1 MVTVSGSTVTLTL
14 ATAVSSGDQVT
25 VDYAKPSGSGV
36 IKDTSGNEAES
47 FSGQQV
53 TNNTAGSLLTVADFA
68 DNGLETVVVA
78 SFDAGGGTTLYSKS
92 DSRWGESGSLVEGDV
107 NLDADTRIIRV
118 MLPNSD
124 GSLLRL
130 NDNGGLTLR
139 DFFGQTGTGADLTVW
154 VQTSEG
160 TASFAASPV
169 RTAGGD
175 YVNFNVPSGD
185 RSVLTGIGSD
195 DRFLLALTRPAPN
208 TPATGDPTIT
218 GTAQVG
224 ETLTAVTSAI
234 SDAEGLTSVAYTYQW
249 LADDAGITDATAST
263 YTLVDGDVGKKI
275 KVRVSFS
282 DDEGNAEERTSEP
295 TATVPSTDATL
306 SSLTLSD
313 IDFGAFSSGT
323 YSYTASV
330 AYNVSQTT
338 VTPTV
343 NDSGATH
350 VTKLGGVE
358 DADGVISLG
367 VGSNVITVEVTGEDG
382 ETTKTYTVTV
392 TRAAASPARAHITVV
407 IADGE
412 DTVYWSDPDSCSSD
426 YNIYLALTPPSNH
439 AETSR
444 TLLGAAASG
453 STQATLSITSSRG
466 GLIPPNVEV
475 ELYCGEFDSS
485 SDQNNLVAST
495 ELAYQYSDLRAG
507 TYSSA
512 PLTGLTVSSG
522 TLSPSF
528 NRGKGRYEAAVASD
542 VRRIT
547 LSPTVLSGYEVIYF
561 RNPGWGVIFVCDI
574 RGCHYDYGDQRTT
587 GIVMDDADPGTPGFQ
602 VDLDGGENRLGLGVN
617 LGDVE
622 AGPGSIY
629 SLTVTVSNVPATGK
643 PAISGTV
650 QVGQTLT
657 AHTSGIA
664 DEDGLGN
671 VDFSY
676 QWIRVDED
684 STEAEIANAT
694 RASYRLVDADGGKT
708 IRVRVDF
715 ADDAGNGESLASSPT
730 ATVTGATALSADA
743 TLSGLALSGVSFG
756 TFAAATTSYTA
767 RVNNTVTE
775 TTVTPTLK
783 HRGASYVVKI
793 GGTEDSDGTVSLA
806 VGSNAVTVVVTAED
820 GQTTKTYT
828 VTVSRLDAVSD
839 PISSDALLSGL
850 TLSGIG
856 FGTFQPST
864 TSYSAS
870 VVNSIAQT
878 TVAPTVNDSGASYTI
893 KLNGVTDSDGTLS
906 LRVGNNVIAVEVT
919 AEDESTRQAY
929 IVTVTRADPP
939 STDAT
944 LKSLTINGK
953 EADSLGKP
961 KYWISYWL
969 SFGNDVTEATI
980 TPTVNHPGA
989 TYVIE
994 VDGVADD
1001 DGVIP
1006 LPDPAP
1012 GEFRSRSRVDVT
1024 IVVTAEDGETTQR
1037 FNLGLLRA
1045 SAPTGAPVITGTARV
1060 GETLTLDT
1068 SGISDPD
1075 GLSNPGFEYQWIAN
1089 DGTTDS
1095 DIAGETGA
1103 TYLVKAGDV
1112 GKTIKV
1118 RVSFTDDASNPETR
1132 TSATTAAVAAAV
1144 PGAPGGLTVSVNDT
1158 GKLDLSWDAPGSN
1171 GGSAITGYKVQWK
1184 EAADRWD
1191 TAAGVSEATA
1201 TGATYTVSGLTDG
1214 TEYAFRVSA
1223 VNSVGDSD
1231 TSGEATGTPRETT
1244 APTVSSAA
1252 VDGTTLTITFSE
1264 GLTES
1269 PTPATTTFT
1278 VTVGGNDRG
1287 VDVVTVS
1294 GSTVTLTLA
1303 TAVSSGD
1310 QVTVDYTVPTDQAAA
1325 RLKDLNDN
1333 PAESFSGQQVTNNTV
1348 ASLPAGSLLTVA
1360 DFADNGL
1367 ETVVLASFDSGGD
1380 TTFYSAADSRWGES
1394 GKLVEG
1400 DVDLNENTRI
1410 VRVMAPNSDGSLL
1423 RLNDNGGLTLRDF
1436 FGPSGTGADLTVWV
1450 QTSAGKA
1457 SFPANDIDK
1466 VGGNYVNF
1474 KVPSDDRSI
1483 LTGIG
1488 SGDRFLLAL
1497 TRPAPNTP
1505 AAGDPTITG
1514 TAQVGQTL
1522 TAGTNA
1528 ISDAEGLDNVA
1539 YTYQWLA
1546 DDTEITDAAAYTLVD
1561 DDEGKKIKVKVS
1573 FSDDEGNAEER
1584 TSAETATVAAAPNT
1598 PATGDPTIT
1607 GMAQVGQTLTADTSA
1622 LADAEGLT
1630 NVAYAYQWLADDTGI
1645 TDATTSSY
1653 TLTETEESKAIK
1665 VRVSFTDDASNPET
1679 LTSAATAAVAA
1690 AIPGA
1695 PDGLTVSVN
1704 DTGKLDLSWDAPGS
1718 DGGSAITG
1726 YKVQWKE
1733 TADSWDTAADVS
1745 EATATGTTYTVS
1757 GLTDGTEYT
1766 FRVTAVN
1773 SVGDSDASGEAT
1785 GTPRETT
1792 APTVSSAAVDGATL
1806 TITFSEALAETPVPA
1821 TATFS
1826 VTVGE
1831 AARGVDSVSI
1841 SGSVVTLTLN
1851 TAVAYGD
1858 TVTVGYGVPTDLAAA
1873 RLKDLNENPAESFS
1887 SQQVTNNE
1895 EVENS
1900 DATGSPTIIG
1910 TAQVGETLT
1919 VSIAGIADGDGLT
1932 NVSYTYQWIA
1942 NDEISDSDIQDA
1954 TAGTYTVVPDDVGK
1968 TIKVKVS
1975 FTDDANNA
1983 ETLTSPATAAVAAAV
1998 AEAPGDL
2005 TVSVNGTGKLY
2016 LSWDAPGSN
2025 GGSAVTG
2032 YKVQWK
2038 ESADSWGTPADV
2050 SETTATGTSQT
2061 VSGLTDGT
2069 EYSFRVLAVNS
2080 AGDSDASGEATGTP
2094 RETVPPTPSS
2104 AIVDGATLTITFSEA
2119 LGESPVPAIT
2129 TFTVSV
2135 AGSSHGVETVSVLG
2149 SVVTLTLETAV
2160 AAGDAVTVDYTVPTD
2175 QAAVRLTDLND
2186 NPAESF
2192 SGQAVTNKTNRLATG
2207 KPGVTGTAQVDELL
2221 TATTSGIRD
2230 ADGLENVAFQYR
2242 WLADDAEIADAT
2254 GSTYTPASGDVGK
2267 AIKVKVTFTD
2277 DAGHAESLTSEAV
2290 GPVVAAPS
2298 PQPPV
2303 ATITPG
2309 TTPVEEGEAASFTI
2323 SLDRPAPAALSVSF
2337 SVSDPGGVLSGAA
2350 PESVA
2355 FASGDSSKTVSLG
2368 TLDDDVIEPGS
2379 TVTASLAAGT
2389 GYTLGGTTSASVR
2402 TTDNDVATWTVS
2414 VEPPE
2419 IEEGG
2424 SSTFTV
2430 AVANGK
2436 TFAAEQTIGL
2446 AVTGTASGSDYTLS
2460 TTELTLDE
2468 GATSVAATVT
2478 ATDDTATE
2486 GDETVIVAAT
2496 HDGQAIGSATVTIL
2510 ANDAPPSRDATL
2522 SSLALSGIDIGAFSS
2537 ESTAYSASV
2546 DYGVS
2551 STEVTADPTD
2561 DGASATIADANGS
2574 TRGTSRTVSLS
2585 TGDNEI
2591 TVTVTAE
2598 DEATTKV
2605 YTITV
2610 ARAEPEV
2617 DWGERLPDRDI
2628 VLGSGALP
2636 SGMWSDGD
2644 DMWVITNPGTGR
2656 IRVYS
2661 LADGAEQTARGF
2673 TLSGGVDSASALWS
2687 DGSTLWVADLN
2698 AGAVRA
2704 HGLSDG
2710 ARQAD
2715 DDLDPAVLAGAGNT
2729 LPSGLWSDGST
2740 MWVADYNAMR
2750 VFAYDL
2756 TSKAR
2761 RESKEFDLDREP
2773 GEPYNPYGIWSN
2785 GDTMLVADWIGGEIL
2800 AHGLSDGQRKP
2811 DLDVSTLPSGTYF
2824 PTGIWTDGDT
2834 LWVSDDFA
2842 GTLYAYAVPGLGSTP

>member
-1 MVTVSGSTVTLTL
+1 MDNDVPPMKAAFSMDRTQPQEGDVVTVTITVSTDGPKEPRGYIGNLIFEL
-14 ATAVSSGDQVT
+14 NLGTAQLGDFRIPFDR
-25 VDYAKPSGSGV
+25 DYADFPTGHRITCVCAGPSPGAVADGILSADFGINIHGIKAVVSEGSV
-36 IKDTSGNEAES
+36 THYESRISIPILIVDDERAENEES
-47 FSGQQV
+47 FSIELDWIRTPTSPYSHLTVDQGITSRTITIPAHDDTPGTPEQLSYITV
-53 TNNTAGSLLTVADFA
+53 AVANSGTAGSAYTVSWNDTKECTGSQKYQAFVMTEKPYLTSNTAKIRGFYKL
-68 DNGLETVVVA
+68 GETA
-78 SFDAGGGTTLYSKS
+78 NTNTQLT
-92 DSRWGESGSLVEGDV
+92 GSLDRFPRQGQRYVQVYCG
-107 NLDADTRIIRV
+107 NTIRLV
-118 MLPNSD
+118 
-124 GSLLRL
+124 
-130 NDNGGLTLR
+130 GGLPLPSETENSVER
-139 DFFGQTGTGADLTVW
+139 PVPGTY
-154 VQTSEG
+154 S
-160 TASFAASPV
+160 S
-169 RTAGGD
+169 
-175 YVNFNVPSGD
+175 N
-185 RSVLTGIGSD
+185 
-195 DRFLLALTRPAPN
+195 PA
-208 TPATGDPTIT
+208 
-218 GTAQVG
+218 
-224 ETLTAVTSAI
+224 
-234 SDAEGLTSVAYTYQW
+234 
-249 LADDAGITDATAST
+249 
-263 YTLVDGDVGKKI
+263 
-275 KVRVSFS
+275 
-282 DDEGNAEERTSEP
+282 
-295 TATVPSTDATL
+295 L
-306 SSLTLSD
+306 SSLT
-313 IDFGAFSSGT
+313 
-323 YSYTASV
+323 V
-330 AYNVSQTT
+330 A
-338 VTPTV
+338 P
-343 NDSGATH
+343 
-350 VTKLGGVE
+350 
-358 DADGVISLG
+358 
-367 VGSNVITVEVTGEDG
+367 
-382 ETTKTYTVTV
+382 
-392 TRAAASPARAHITVV
+392 
-407 IADGE
+407 
-412 DTVYWSDPDSCSSD
+412 
-426 YNIYLALTPPSNH
+426 
-439 AETSR
+439 
-444 TLLGAAASG
+444 
-453 STQATLSITSSRG
+453 
-466 GLIPPNVEV
+466 
-475 ELYCGEFDSS
+475 
-485 SDQNNLVAST
+485 
-495 ELAYQYSDLRAG
+495 
-507 TYSSA
+507 
-512 PLTGLTVSSG
+512 G
-522 TLSPSF
+522 TLSPAFVNYGSLYSVLDVPHGDNQITLNATARDGYSISWNPSEDADADADGHQVNLRQGYNSIFISVDHNQSF
-528 NRGKGRYEAAVASD
+528 NSF
-542 VRRIT
+542 I
-547 LSPTVLSGYEVIYF
+547 YEVIVKGSGLE
-561 RNPGWGVIFVCDI
+561 NT
-574 RGCHYDYGDQRTT
+574 QST
-587 GIVMDDADPGTPGFQ
+587 GSPT
-602 VDLDGGENRLGLGVN
+602 
-617 LGDVE
+617 
-622 AGPGSIY
+622 
-629 SLTVTVSNVPATGK
+629 
-643 PAISGTV
+643 ISGTV
-650 QVGQTLT
+650 KV
-657 AHTSGIA
+657 
-664 DEDGLGN
+664 
-671 VDFSY
+671 
-676 QWIRVDED
+676 
-684 STEAEIANAT
+684 
-694 RASYRLVDADGGKT
+694 
-708 IRVRVDF
+708 
-715 ADDAGNGESLASSPT
+715 GESLS
-730 ATVTGATALSADA
+730 V
-743 TLSGLALSGVSFG
+743 G
-756 TFAAATTSYTA
+756 T
-767 RVNNTVTE
+767 
-775 TTVTPTLK
+775 
-783 HRGASYVVKI
+783 
-793 GGTEDSDGTVSLA
+793 SD
-806 VGSNAVTVVVTAED
+806 
-820 GQTTKTYT
+820 
-828 VTVSRLDAVSD
+828 
-839 PISSDALLSGL
+839 I
-850 TLSGIG
+850 
-856 FGTFQPST
+856 
-864 TSYSAS
+864 
-870 VVNSIAQT
+870 
-878 TVAPTVNDSGASYTI
+878 
-893 KLNGVTDSDGTLS
+893 
-906 LRVGNNVIAVEVT
+906 
-919 AEDESTRQAY
+919 
-929 IVTVTRADPP
+929 
-939 STDAT
+939 
-944 LKSLTINGK
+944 
-953 EADSLGKP
+953 
-961 KYWISYWL
+961 
-969 SFGNDVTEATI
+969 
-980 TPTVNHPGA
+980 
-989 TYVIE
+989 
-994 VDGVADD
+994 ADD
-1001 DGVIP
+1001 DG
-1006 LPDPAP
+1006 
-1012 GEFRSRSRVDVT
+1012 
-1024 IVVTAEDGETTQR
+1024 
-1037 FNLGLLRA
+1037 
-1045 SAPTGAPVITGTARV
+1045 
-1060 GETLTLDT
+1060 LTNVSYAYQWISHD
-1068 SGISDPD
+1068 GISD
-1075 GLSNPGFEYQWIAN
+1075 
-1089 DGTTDS
+1089 S
-1095 DIAGETGA
+1095 DIQDA
-1103 TYLVKAGDV
+1103 TSSTYTPVDGDL

-1118 RVSFTDDASNPETR
+1118 RVSFTDDAGNAETL
-1132 TSATTAAVAAAV
+1132 TSAATAAVVA
-1144 PGAPGGLTVSVNDT
+1144 GAPGVPRGLTVLADNAMIVAY
-1158 GKLDLSWDAPGSN
+1158 WDAPASN
-1171 GGSAITGYKVQWK
+1171 GGADVTGYRLQWK
-1184 EAADRWD
+1184 ESSNSWD
-1191 TAAGVSEATA
+1191 TPEDVSEATVSETVLA
-1201 TGATYTVSGLTDG
+1201 VSGFTNG
-1214 TEYAFRVSA
+1214 KEYSFRVIA
-1223 VNSVGDSD
+1223 VNSVGDSAAS
-1231 TSGEATGTPRETT
+1231 TEATGTPRETT
-1244 APTVSSAA
+1244 APTVSSAW
-1252 VDGTTLTITFSE
+1252 VDGDSLTITFSE

-1269 PTPATTTFT
+1269 PVPATTAFK
-1278 VTVGGNDRG
+1278 VTVGGNDGG
-1287 VDVVTVS
+1287 VKSVTIS
-1294 GSTVTLTLA
+1294 GSTVTLTLDSAA
-1303 TAVSSGD
+1303 TSGQ
-1310 QVTVDYTVPTDQAAA
+1310 QVTVAYTVPAVA

-1333 PAESFSGQQVTNNTV
+1333 QAESFSVQQVSSNN
-1348 ASLPAGSLLTVA
+1348 
-1360 DFADNGL
+1360 
-1367 ETVVLASFDSGGD
+1367 
-1380 TTFYSAADSRWGES
+1380 AATGE
-1394 GKLVEG
+1394 
-1400 DVDLNENTRI
+1400 
-1410 VRVMAPNSDGSLL
+1410 
-1423 RLNDNGGLTLRDF
+1423 
-1436 FGPSGTGADLTVWV
+1436 
-1450 QTSAGKA
+1450 
-1457 SFPANDIDK
+1457 
-1466 VGGNYVNF
+1466 
-1474 KVPSDDRSI
+1474 
-1483 LTGIG
+1483 
-1488 SGDRFLLAL
+1488 
-1497 TRPAPNTP
+1497 
-1505 AAGDPTITG
+1505 PTIGG
-1514 TAQVGQTL
+1514 TAQVGETL
-1522 TAGTNA
+1522 TSGTSS
-1528 ISDAEGLDNVA
+1528 ITDADGLDNVS
-1539 YTYQWLA
+1539 YSYQWLA
-1546 DDTEITDAAAYTLVD
+1546 DDTEISDATASTYTLVD
-1561 DDEGKKIKVKVS
+1561 DDEGK
-1573 FSDDEGNAEER
+1573 
-1584 TSAETATVAAAPNT
+1584 
-1598 PATGDPTIT
+1598 
-1607 GMAQVGQTLTADTSA
+1607 
-1622 LADAEGLT
+1622 
-1630 NVAYAYQWLADDTGI
+1630 
-1645 TDATTSSY
+1645 
-1653 TLTETEESKAIK
+1653 AIK
-1665 VRVSFTDDASNPET
+1665 VRVSFSDDANNAET
-1679 LTSAATAAVAA
+1679 LTSTSTAAVAA

-1733 TADSWDTAADVS
+1733 TADSWGTAADVS

-1942 NDEISDSDIQDA
+1942 NGEISDSDIQDA

-2135 AGSSHGVETVSVLG
+2135 AGSSHGVETVSVLD

-2175 QAAVRLTDLND
+2175 QAAARLKDLND

-2207 KPGVTGTAQVDELL
+2207 KPGVSGTAQVDELL
-2221 TATTSGIRD
+2221 TATTSAIRD
-2230 ADGLENVAFQYR
+2230 ADGLENAAFQYQ

-2254 GSTYTPASGDVGK
+2254 GSNYTPASGDVGK

-2323 SLDRPAPAALSVSF
+2323 SLDRSSPAALSVSF

-2389 GYTLGGTTSASVR
+2389 GYTLGATTSASVSV
-2402 TTDNDVATWTVS
+2402 TDNDVATWTVS
-2414 VEPPE
+2414 VEPSE
-2419 IEEGG
+2419 IEEGA

-2468 GATSVAATVT
+2468 GTTAVAATVT
-2478 ATDDTATE
+2478 ATDDATTE

-2510 ANDAPPSRDATL
+2510 ANDTPPPSSDATL
-2522 SSLALSGIDIGAFSS
+2522 SSLALSGVDIGVFSS

-2561 DGASATIADANGS
+2561 DGASVTIADADGS
-2574 TRGTSRTVSLS
+2574 TLGTSRTVSLS

-2610 ARAEPEV
+2610 ARAGPEV

-2644 DMWVITNPGTGR
+2644 AMWVITNPGTGR

-2715 DDLDPAVLAGAGNT
+2715 DDLDPAVLAGAGNY
-2729 LPSGLWSDGST
+2729 LPSGLWSDGAT
-2740 MWVADYNAMR
+2740 MWVADYGAMR

-2761 RESKEFDLDREP
+2761 QESKEFDLNKQP
-2773 GEPYNPYGIWSN
+2773 GQSYNPYGIWSN
-2785 GDTMLVADWIGGEIL
+2785 GDTMLVADWIGGGIL
-2800 AHGLSDGQRKP
+2800 AHDLSDGQRKR
-2811 DLDVSTLPSGTYF
+2811 DLDVSTLASGTYF